1 MIQFAFQKLFKM
13 REKASRA
20 RPGAD
25 HGYDAHEKPFLDHL
39 EDLRSTL
46 IKIVTTLSISTLACF
61 AFHKQIF
68 SLIQLPAKLKLAEI
82 TPGVSLWDKLDLI
95 TLGPPEFIILMLK
108 LSFFS
113 GLILSFPFTVY
124 FLFQFLLPG
133 LRQAE
138 KRAVI
143 PGALVG
149 FILFLVGA
157 GFAFF
162 LATPIALRYF
172 YVFENERISNID
184 PAQRALEKPIGELSL
199 IGFDGKKIPPL
210 SSKPIAEKTPQTPA
224 TGAAAVPTKPTLS
237 PELKS
242 EIRDYLK
249 ESLATADGANFAL
262 RYDEARD
269 KMVLVAAKGG
279 KSVYRIGEYITF
291 IARLVLVFGISFQ
304 MPVIVSI
311 LVKLEL
317 LTARVMR
324 ETRTY
329 AWIIILVAAAIL
341 TPPDVLTLGLLGG
354 PMILLYEICIIIAT
368 VMERSRAK
376 LQREEEEERKARLEQ
391 LYLKPATELSEE
403 EKAEVHRAEIAQYEK
418 EHEHLYQDESD
429 HVVRD
434 SFHGDDPYHADST
447 QHDESWHADDHYWH
461 DSHEGNPPSGMES
474 DHAEPEDLT
483 PDHSAEN
490 PDGDEPEALKE
501 ETVDATKEEAIP
513 SHPENEYETC
523 APSGPIVDLN
533 HALEE
538 ELITLPGIGPK
549 MAELIITHRP
559 YETFDD
565 LEKVPGLGSEK
576 IQRIIDRVMLG

>member
-1 MIQFAFQKLFKM
+1 MIQFAFQKLFNM
-13 REKASRA
+13 REKANRA

-25 HGYDAHEKPFLDHL
+25 QGFDAHEKPFLDHL
-39 EDLRSTL
+39 EDLRTTL
-46 IKIVTTLSISTLACF
+46 IKIVATLSISTIVCF
-61 AFHKQIF
+61 AFNEQIY
-68 SLIQLPAKLKLAEI
+68 SLVQIPAKLKLAEI
-82 TPGVSLWDKLDLI
+82 APGVSLWDKLDLI

-108 LSFFS
+108 LAFFS
-113 GLILSFPFTVY
+113 GLILTFPFTVY

-133 LRQAE
+133 LRQVE

-143 PGALVG
+143 PGALIG

-157 GFAFF
+157 AFAFF

-172 YVFENERISNID
+172 YIFENERISNID
-184 PAQRALEKPIGELSL
+184 PAQSALEKPIGELSL
-199 IGFDGKKIPPL
+199 IGFDGKKILPL
-210 SSKPIAEKTPQTPA
+210 SAKPVSEKAPETPA
-224 TGAAAVPTKPTLS
+224 PGEVAATGESALT

-242 EIRDYLK
+242 EIRNYLK
-249 ESLATADGANFAL
+249 ESLATDAGANFAL

-269 KMVLVAAKGG
+269 KMILVAAKGG

-291 IARLVLVFGISFQ
+291 IVRLVLVFGISFQ
-304 MPVIVSI
+304 MPVVVSI

-341 TPPDVLTLGLLGG
+341 TPPDILTLAMLGG

-368 VMERSRAK
+368 IMERSRAK
-376 LQREEEEERKARLEQ
+376 AIRAEEEERKSRLEQ

-403 EKAEVHRAEIAQYEK
+403 EKAEVHRAEIEQYEK
-418 EHEHLYQDESD
+418 EHEHLYQEDSD
-429 HVVRD
+429 HVARD
-434 SFHGDDPYHADST
+434 GFHGDDPYHPDPT

-461 DSHEGNPPSGMES
+461 DSHEGDPHAGMES
-474 DHAEPEDLT
+474 DHAEAEDLT
-483 PDHSAEN
+483 PEESEN
-490 PDGDEPEALKE
+490 QEDSGEGEPEVAKE
-501 ETVDATKEEAIP
+501 ETAPAP
-513 SHPENEYETC
+513 SENEYETC

-533 HALEE
+533 HATEA
-538 ELITLPGIGPK
+538 ELTTLPGIGPK
-549 MAELIITHRP
+549 MAAVIIENRP

-565 LEKVPGLGSEK
+565 VEKVPGLGPEK